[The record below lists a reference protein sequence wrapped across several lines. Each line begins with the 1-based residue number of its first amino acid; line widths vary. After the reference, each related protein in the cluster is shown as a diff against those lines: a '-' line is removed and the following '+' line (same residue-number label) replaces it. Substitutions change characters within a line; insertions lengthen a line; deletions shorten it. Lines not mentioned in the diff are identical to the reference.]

1 MLTRGDYT
9 LLEEA
14 RREAID
20 RIEEAAPEEDLVEK
34 AQNNAEN
41 IMREFLTSIGYKR
54 VVFA

>member
-1 MLTRGDYT
+1 VLTRGDYT

-41 IMREFLTSIGYKR
+41 SMREFLTSIGYKR

>member
-41 IMREFLTSIGYKR
+41 SMREFLTSIGYKR

>member
-1 MLTRGDYT
+1 LLTRGDYT

>member
-1 MLTRGDYT
+1 VLTRGDYT